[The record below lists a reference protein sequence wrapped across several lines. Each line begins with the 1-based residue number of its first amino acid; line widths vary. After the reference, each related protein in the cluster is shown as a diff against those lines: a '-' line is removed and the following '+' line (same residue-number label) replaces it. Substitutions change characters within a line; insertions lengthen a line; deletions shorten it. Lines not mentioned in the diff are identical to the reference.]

1 MGDTSIPNRDNLGTA
16 IPCKEGGARMPWKE
30 ASPMSER
37 IRFIHDHQLG
47 VYDMTELCQRY
58 GVSRKTGY
66 KWLSRFSEGGYDA
79 LKDRSRS
86 PHSCPHKTPDYC
98 VEAILEKKR
107 RHPFWGAKKIVPRLR
122 GKYPDEPWPAI
133 STGSAI
139 LERHG
144 LVKSRG
150 RARKRG
156 HAGRPDTPMTEPN
169 AVWTIDFKGQFKT
182 RDGKYCYPLTVADGN
197 SRFLLGCQ
205 GFLSPCLRD
214 TKKTMTTTF
223 RDYGLPSIIRS
234 DNGTPFASS
243 AIGRISRLSV
253 WWIKLGIYPELIEPA
268 HPEQN
273 GRHERMHRTLKA
285 ETARPP
291 AGNLSAQQR
300 RFNTFRT
307 EYNEERPHEAL
318 GQVTPAS
325 VYRPSTRLFPE
336 HVPPIEYP
344 GHFEVRRVSRNG
356 GIRWNSRWVNMSHV
370 LGGEY
375 VGLEE
380 VDNDLWNVYFG
391 PLWLGRFHEKEL
403 KIEDALGRKQRRKV
417 SPMYLE

>member
-1 MGDTSIPNRDNLGTA
+1 
-16 IPCKEGGARMPWKE
+16 MPWKE

-47 VYDMTELCQRY
+47 VYDMTELCQHY

-66 KWLSRFSEGGYDA
+66 KWLRRFSEDGYEA

-86 PHSCPHKTPDYC
+86 PHSCPHKTPDRC

-107 RHPFWGAKKIVPRLR
+107 RHPYWGAKKIVPRLR
-122 GKYPDEPWPAI
+122 KKYPDEPWPAI

-150 RARKRG
+150 RSRKRG

-223 RDYGLPSIIRS
+223 RNYGLPSIIRS

-243 AIGRISRLSV
+243 AIGRISKLSV

-300 RFNTFRT
+300 RFNIFRT

-325 VYRPSTRLFPE
+325 VYTPSARPFLE
-336 HVPPIEYP
+336 HLPPIEYP

-356 GIRWNSRWVNMSHV
+356 GIRWNSNWVNVSHV
-370 LGGEY
+370 LGAEFIGF
-375 VGLEE
+375 EE
-380 VDNDLWNVYFG
+380 VDDDLWNVYFG
-391 PLWLGRFHEKEL
+391 PVWLGRFHEKEL
-403 KIEDALGRKQRRKV
+403 KIEDALGRKRRRKV
-417 SPMYLE
+417 LPMYLE

>member
-1 MGDTSIPNRDNLGTA
+1 
-16 IPCKEGGARMPWKE
+16 MPWKE

-47 VYDMTELCQRY
+47 VYDMTELCDRY

-66 KWLSRFSEGGYDA
+66 KWLSRFSEGGYEA

-86 PHSCPHKTPDYC
+86 PHSCPHKTPDHC

-107 RHPFWGAKKIVPRLR
+107 RHPSWGAKKIVPRLR

-144 LVKSRG
+144 LVESQR
-150 RARKRG
+150 RSRKRG
-156 HAGRPDTPMTEPN
+156 HPGRPDTPMTEPN
-169 AVWTIDFKGQFKT
+169 AVWTIDFKGQFRT
-182 RDGKYCYPLTVADGN
+182 RDSIYCYPLTVADGN

-205 GFLSPCLRD
+205 GFLSPCLAD
-214 TKKTMTTTF
+214 TRKTMTKLF
-223 RDYGLPSIIRS
+223 RDFGLPSIIRS

-253 WWIKLGIYPELIEPA
+253 WWIKLGIYPELIEPG

-318 GQVTPAS
+318 GQETPAS
-325 VYRPSTRLFPE
+325 VYRPSTRSFPE
-336 HVPPIEYP
+336 HVPPLEYP

-356 GIRWNSRWVNMSHV
+356 GIRWNSNWVNVSHV
-370 LGGEY
+370 LATDF
-375 VGLEE
+375 VGFEE
-380 VDNDLWNVYFG
+380 VDDDLWNVYFG
-391 PLWLGRFHEKEL
+391 PVWLGRFHEKEL

-417 SPMYLE
+417 LPMYLE

>member
-1 MGDTSIPNRDNLGTA
+1 
-16 IPCKEGGARMPWKE
+16 MPWKE

-58 GVSRKTGY
+58 GISRKTGY
-66 KWLSRFSEGGYDA
+66 KWLRRFSEHGYEA
-79 LKDRSRS
+79 LKDRSRR
-86 PHSCPHKTPDYC
+86 PHSCPHKTPDRC

-122 GKYPDEPWPAI
+122 GKYPDEPWPAV

-150 RARKRG
+150 RSRKRG

-205 GFLSPCLRD
+205 GFLSPCLSD

-223 RDYGLPSIIRS
+223 RNYGLPSIIRS

-243 AIGRISRLSV
+243 AIGRISKLSV

-300 RFNTFRT
+300 RFNIFRT

-325 VYRPSTRLFPE
+325 VYTPSAKPFLE
-336 HVPPIEYP
+336 HLPPIEYP

-356 GIRWNSRWVNMSHV
+356 GIRWNSKWVNVSHV
-370 LGGEY
+370 LATEFIGF
-375 VGLEE
+375 EE
-380 VDNDLWNVYFG
+380 VDDDLWNVYFG

-403 KIEDALGRKQRRKV
+403 KIEDALGRKRRRKML
-417 SPMYLE
+417 PMYLE

>member
-1 MGDTSIPNRDNLGTA
+1 
-16 IPCKEGGARMPWKE
+16 MPWKE

-66 KWLSRFSEGGYDA
+66 KWLSRFSEGGYEA

-86 PHSCPHKTPDYC
+86 PHSCPHKTPDHC

-139 LERHG
+139 LERRG

-150 RARKRG
+150 RSRKRG

-223 RDYGLPSIIRS
+223 RNYGLPSIIRS

-243 AIGRISRLSV
+243 AIGRISKLSV

-300 RFNTFRT
+300 RFNIFRT

-325 VYRPSTRLFPE
+325 VYTPSARPFLE
-336 HVPPIEYP
+336 HLPPVEYP

-356 GIRWNSRWVNMSHV
+356 GIRWNSNWVNVSHA
-370 LGGEY
+370 LATEFIGF
-375 VGLEE
+375 EE
-380 VDNDLWNVYFG
+380 VDDDLWNVYFG
-391 PLWLGRFHEKEL
+391 PVWLGRFHEKEL
-403 KIEDALGRKQRRKV
+403 KIEDALGRKRRRKV
-417 SPMYLE
+417 LPMYLE

>member
-1 MGDTSIPNRDNLGTA
+1 
-16 IPCKEGGARMPWKE
+16 MPWKE

-47 VYDMTELCQRY
+47 VYDMIELCQRY

-66 KWLSRFSEGGYDA
+66 KWLRRFSKGGFEA
-79 LKDRSRS
+79 LKDRSRR
-86 PHSCPHKTPDYC
+86 PHSCPHKTPDRC

-150 RARKRG
+150 RSRKRG

-214 TKKTMTTTF
+214 TKKAMTTTF
-223 RDYGLPSIIRS
+223 RNYGLPSIIRS

-243 AIGRISRLSV
+243 AIGRISKLSV

-300 RFNTFRT
+300 RFNIFRT

-325 VYRPSTRLFPE
+325 VYTPSARSFPE

-356 GIRWNSRWVNMSHV
+356 GIRWNSNWVNVSHV
-370 LGGEY
+370 LATEF
-375 VGLEE
+375 VGFEE
-380 VDNDLWNVYFG
+380 VDDELWNVYFG
-391 PLWLGRFHEKEL
+391 PVWLGRFHEKEL
-403 KIEDALGRKQRRKV
+403 KIEDALGRKRRRKV
-417 SPMYLE
+417 LPMYLE

>member
-1 MGDTSIPNRDNLGTA
+1 
-16 IPCKEGGARMPWKE
+16 MPWKE

-47 VYDMTELCQRY
+47 VYDMIELCQRY

-66 KWLSRFSEGGYDA
+66 KWLRRFSKGGFEA
-79 LKDRSRS
+79 LKDRSRR
-86 PHSCPHKTPDYC
+86 PHSCPHKTPDRC

-150 RARKRG
+150 RSRKRG

-214 TKKTMTTTF
+214 TKKAMTTTF
-223 RDYGLPSIIRS
+223 RNYGLPSIIRS

-243 AIGRISRLSV
+243 AIGRISKLSV

-300 RFNTFRT
+300 RFNIFRT

-325 VYRPSTRLFPE
+325 VYRPSTRPFLE
-336 HVPPIEYP
+336 HLPPIEYP

-356 GIRWNSRWVNMSHV
+356 GIRWNSNWVNVSHV
-370 LGGEY
+370 LATES
-375 VGLEE
+375 VGFEE
-380 VDNDLWNVYFG
+380 VDDDLWNVYFG
-391 PLWLGRFHEKEL
+391 PVWLGRFHEKEL

-417 SPMYLE
+417 LPMYLE

>member
-1 MGDTSIPNRDNLGTA
+1 
-16 IPCKEGGARMPWKE
+16 MPWKE

-66 KWLSRFSEGGYDA
+66 KWLRRFSEDGYEA

-86 PHSCPHKTPDYC
+86 PHSCPHKTPDRC

-122 GKYPDEPWPAI
+122 GKYPDEPWPAV

-150 RARKRG
+150 RSRKRG

-223 RDYGLPSIIRS
+223 RNYGLPSIIRS

-243 AIGRISRLSV
+243 AIGRISKLSV

-300 RFNTFRT
+300 RFNIFRT

-325 VYRPSTRLFPE
+325 VYTPSARPFLE
-336 HVPPIEYP
+336 HPPPIEYP

-356 GIRWNSRWVNMSHV
+356 GIRWNSNWVNVSHV
-370 LGGEY
+370 LATEFIGF
-375 VGLEE
+375 EE
-380 VDNDLWNVYFG
+380 VDDDLWNVYFG
-391 PLWLGRFHEKEL
+391 PVWLGRFHEKEL
-403 KIEDALGRKQRRKV
+403 KIEDALGRKRRRKV
-417 SPMYLE
+417 LPMYLE